1 MLFVTNLEGETE
13 PLNAIQNFEM
23 NEEVGGTFT
32 VSFTS
37 FFDENNPGYA
47 LLDEESIVNVD
58 GYEFRIK
65 QLESSIDRK
74 FITAVSTFYDLVGI
88 RKETTYGG
96 TRTFDDFASF
106 IMSDT
111 GWTFTSSVSGSAFVP
126 NFGDDNVIKLTQWAC
141 VAFECEFKIMQN
153 KHVHFSKE
161 IGPDN
166 DAQYRYGHNVK
177 ALSKS
182 VDTTNLRTSIKGY
195 GAGGLV
201 VTYTSPNESK
211 FPDAG
216 EAEPVRD
223 DRFTIPESLVARVKS
238 ELVDYPETSIEL
250 DSVELADKELGERVW
265 LIYEPLDIEFQTR
278 ILSKK
283 TIMREG
289 ELVTASVVI
298 GNTIPRD
305 LSDVLTSQK
314 VEIDE
319 NAKQTQSK
327 FEQTNNRITME
338 VERIDDSIATLEIT
352 AENIRLSV
360 TNLANDTSAEFLVMS
375 DRIESKVNGTD
386 YNGQT
391 IMSMIEQTP
400 SYITLSAKKIN
411 FDGEVFGNSNA
422 RFEGEVRAERIIG
435 NEISGVVLRTSN
447 ANQFIR
453 MQAQEMVLWDGV
465 YDKMRIGFRNSAG
478 SLTQVPYVI
487 MGYGDQNGRDKM
499 IMSKDV
505 GYFELIYTGNISS
518 ESSIRM
524 VLNGNMSISASNT
537 MYLTTGLRIVSNND
551 IHAPE
556 FINTSTVK
564 AKDVI
569 REFTD
574 NATDI
579 VNRTNVYTYYLK
591 KDLENH
597 IYNNQQI
604 GFLTEASPELRK
616 DDGVNIYKALSIAW
630 KSLQEKDAELN
641 SVKQRLDDIELL
653 MEVMT

>member
-319 NAKQTQSK
+319 NAKQTKSK